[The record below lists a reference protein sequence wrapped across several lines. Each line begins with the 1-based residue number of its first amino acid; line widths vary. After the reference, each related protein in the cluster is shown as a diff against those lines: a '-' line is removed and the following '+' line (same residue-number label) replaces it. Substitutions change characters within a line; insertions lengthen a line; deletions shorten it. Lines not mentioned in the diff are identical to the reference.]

1 MPIEVELPDGNIV
14 EFPDGTDNATMER
27 ALSQYAAKPMRPDFS
42 NVQARVT
49 TGRGAAVRQKP
60 KIPRTQAE
68 LDAAT
73 GTNLDPSAGMGRFQQ
88 ARAGFGKAFADTG
101 QGLKQT
107 VNAAQQVKAG
117 LEGSLLLRAGLI
129 DRPQFQEYISRV
141 GVPLYERGQAMQ
153 QEVQEQRLTDQPLM
167 STGGGLAGNVAG
179 YASQVIGPGLA
190 LRGTT
195 AGTALLPR
203 TIGGNAL
210 QGAGLGYVQPVASE
224 DERGLNVGVGGV
236 AGGAGAALP
245 AAAVGLA
252 RTMRYGR
259 TSGVEKRAA
268 RTLQEAMQ
276 GRQLNVEQSAIP
288 GVNRTLGEA
297 SMDPGIM
304 AIERNLRRQI
314 ETMPQFVDIDAANN
328 AARVAALQGIAGDE
342 ASMAAAIQARDAA
355 AEQARQRAFS
365 GAQAFDS
372 GRQAQAQAARAAEAE
387 AARYRM
393 FGLDPPASAV
403 SEAPASAKAG
413 LVSNMAALAEG
424 SAGRPSVQNV
434 IRSVQGAVADAPD
447 DVAGLYNARKYVTD
461 LLEGKAGSDMQSARA
476 ATRELMQA
484 KELIDSEISARVGR
498 DLWQNYLGAYQQGS
512 RPINRMQIGQEL
524 LSRGRGAQDD
534 ILGNP
539 LLQPA
544 KFGRAA
550 RNLDDIA
557 KSATGFNKAKPG
569 DYLTGDDL
577 KVISSINDDLRRV
590 AVRQANPA
598 QPGSATF
605 EAGSLAGRIAQRG
618 ALQMAGRV
626 LPLGVGESVKAYQEG
641 MDKMLQEKLAFLVQ
655 NPKEA
660 QRVLKA
666 LPPAQRSQLT
676 QALMRLGSVSTSG
689 AAFSE

>member
-27 ALSQYAAKPMRPDFS
+27 ALAQYAASPKRPDFRNS
-42 NVQARVT
+42 TASSQIIS
-49 TGRGAAVRQKP
+49 GATDRKRP

-73 GTNLDPSAGMGRFQQ
+73 GTNLDPTAGMSRFQQ

-101 QGLKQT
+101 QGLRQT
-107 VNAAQQVKAG
+107 WNAGQQVTLG
-117 LEGSLLLRAGLI
+117 LQAEAAKRAGLI
-129 DRPQFQEYISRV
+129 DERGRQAVVRRV

-153 QEVQEQRLTDQPLM
+153 QETQQQRQIDAPLM
-167 STGGGLAGNVAG
+167 STGGGLVGNVAG
-179 YASQVIGPGLA
+179 YAAQIIGPGLA

-224 DERGLNVGVGGV
+224 DERALNVGAGGV
-236 AGGAGAALP
+236 AGGIGAAIP
-245 AAAVGLA
+245 AGLA
-252 RTMRYGR
+252 SVIRTARYGR
-259 TSGVEKRAA
+259 TSGAEKRAA
-268 RTLQEAMQ
+268 QTLQEAMQ
-276 GRQLNVEQSAIP
+276 GRPLNVEQSAIP

-342 ASMAAAIQARDAA
+342 ASMAAAIQAREAASGPLYQAA
-355 AEQARQRAFS
+355 APRVAQVDAELM
-365 GAQAFDS
+365 GALS
-372 GRQAQAQAARAAEAE
+372 RV
-387 AARYRM
+387 
-393 FGLDPPASAV
+393 PPRV
-403 SEAPASAKAG
+403 LAKARSLARMDG
-413 LVSNMAALAEG
+413 SEFGEDATQLTGQQLHYIKLAVDDALSKTGPGGIGNVERRSLMGVKDALVSNI
-424 SAGRPSVQNV
+424 S
-434 IRSVQGAVADAPD
+434 
-447 DVAGLYNARKYVTD
+447 
-461 LLEGKAGSDMQSARA
+461 RA
-476 ATRELMQA
+476 IPEYGQAMQA
-484 KELIDSEISARVGR
+484 YAANST
-498 DLWQNYLGAYQQGS
+498 
-512 RPINRMQIGQEL
+512 PIGRMQIGQEL

-539 LLQPA
+539 LLQPGR
-544 KFGRAA
+544 FGRAA
-550 RNLDDIA
+550 QNLEQVTQ
-557 KSATGFNKAKPG
+557 SATGFNKAKPG
-569 DYLTGDDL
+569 DYLTPDDL

-605 EAGSLAGRIAQRG
+605 EAGALAKKITERG
-618 ALQMAGRV
+618 VLQMAGRGA
-626 LPLGVGESVKAYQEG
+626 PLVGEMVKAYQEG
-641 MDKMLQEKLAFLVQ
+641 MDKMLQEKLVYLVQ
-655 NPKEA
+655 NPQAA

-676 QALMRLGSVSTSG
+676 QALMRLGSTSASG